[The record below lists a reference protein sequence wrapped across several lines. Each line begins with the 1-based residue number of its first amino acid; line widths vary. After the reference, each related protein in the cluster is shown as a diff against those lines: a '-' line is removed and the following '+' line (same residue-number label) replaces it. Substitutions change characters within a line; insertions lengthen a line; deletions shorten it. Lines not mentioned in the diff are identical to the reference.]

1 MIFGLVPLPDRP
13 VSQSEQLSDVWTP
26 WSPASSILD
35 HWALHTGAAPYSH
48 LLPHIFPLCSANYVS
63 ETRHV
68 HLVDT
73 LAKVDNVTGQHKSSS
88 FCGLVRVLSPGVWW
102 NSSEFLGSGPSLGHQ
117 TKSSNFSTFSS
128 ILNSAA
134 NINLTLYCKYL
145 VKFKD

>member
-73 LAKVDNVTGQHKSSS
+73 LHSLKWTILRSNTNHHLFV
-88 FCGLVRVLSPGVWW
+88 VRVVSPGVRW
-102 NSSEFLGSGPSLGHQ
+102 NSPEFLGSGPSLGHQ

-128 ILNSAA
+128 IFNSAA

>member
-13 VSQSEQLSDVWTP
+13 VSQSEQLSVVWTL

-48 LLPHIFPLCSANYVS
+48 LLPHIFPLCSANCVS

-73 LAKVDNVTGQHKSSS
+73 LAKVDNIKEQHKSSS
-88 FCGLVRVLSPGVWW
+88 FCGQGFVPWGVMKFSWIPW
-102 NSSEFLGSGPSLGHQ
+102 IWTKLGS
-117 TKSSNFSTFSS
+117 SNKIFKLFNV
-128 ILNSAA
+128 LNSAA